1 MDYSQLFFFISFIEN
16 LQSIWFQLLIIFLL
30 LICSALISA
39 SEVAFFSLQLKS
51 LEDLDEDDITTGT
64 SRVISLLKNPKRL
77 LATILV
83 ANNFI
88 NIAIVLL
95 FTILSKK
102 IFIGIN
108 NPFLILFIDI
118 GIVTTLILIFG
129 EILPKVYANR
139 NAYAFS
145 LFIAPIIQFLDR
157 FILFWIT
164 SPMSRTTAF
173 LEKKLGDKKNKIS
186 VDQLSQ
192 ALELTDDQ
200 ETTSDEQRMLEGI
213 VNFGNT
219 DTREVMCPRI
229 DIFALSD
236 QMSLEEII
244 PLILSK
250 GFSRIPVFSEK
261 KDNIKGILYTK
272 DLLPHL
278 NKSDYQWQ
286 KLLKTPLYVPEN
298 KKLDDLLKEFQQKK
312 NHLAIVVDEYG
323 GTSGLITLEDIIEE
337 IIGDISDEFDEIDLN
352 YSKIDELTYVF
363 DAKISLKDFFKVINI
378 EDLGFF
384 DNIKGD
390 AETLA
395 GLVLEITKK
404 FPRRGQK
411 VAFKG
416 YKFIVEDVDQFRVK
430 QIKVCLPNKMNK
442 LN

>member
-1 MDYSQLFFFISFIEN
+1 MDYSQLFFFTSIIEN
-16 LQSIWFQLLIIFLL
+16 LQAFWLQLIAIIFL

-39 SEVAFFSLQLKS
+39 SEVAFFSLQIKS
-51 LEDLDEDDITTGT
+51 IEDSDDDQITPETL
-64 SRVISLLKNPKRL
+64 RVISLLKNPKRL

-108 NPFLILFIDI
+108 NPFLLLFIEI

-139 NAYAFS
+139 NAHAFS
-145 LFIAPIIQFLDR
+145 LRMAPIIQFLDR

-236 QMSLEEII
+236 QMSLKEII
-244 PLILSK
+244 PSILSK
-250 GFSRIPVFSEK
+250 GFSRIPVYSEK

-278 NKSDYQWQ
+278 NKTDYQWQ